1 MDASGAALR
10 WRSPTFRALDK
21 QYKCL
26 VAFAL
31 VSRVQ
36 SGCATVAFSRAKSK
50 SGSGSGSSNVVAQ
63 AVAASPERCFSLLHK
78 AESLDLLAP
87 TAADAQQWVL

>member
-50 SGSGSGSSNVVAQ
+50 SGSNAVAEV
-63 AVAASPERCFSLLHK
+63 VAASPERCFSLLHK

-87 TAADAQQWVL
+87 TAADAQQWVR